1 MHAMHVADLEMTQI
15 RLLAE
20 LVELRN
26 LSASAERVGLSQS
39 AASHACARLRAYF
52 NDPLFVRVGGGIRLT
67 PVGERLGMAARQ
79 AINALQA
86 GISSESYFEPLTTS
100 HVFDLYLNEV
110 GQMVFLPKLLAF
122 LAREAPGA
130 IVRTRAID
138 LTGPSAAL
146 ASNEGGLAVGFFTNL
161 AAGFRQ
167 SLVFQEHYVCV
178 VRSDHKTFRKG
189 MKLDAFT
196 AVSHAVAEP
205 SGMAHTVIDRTLK
218 AHGISRDVKLRVPD
232 FMVLPLIAAQ
242 SDLLAMVPSRLAQV
256 FSARIAIKV
265 MPPPVPIPGY
275 DIRAFWHDRFHT
287 DPANRWL
294 RTNFIRLFQHAKA

>member
-1 MHAMHVADLEMTQI
+1 MHISELDMMQV

-26 LSASAERVGLSQS
+26 LSAAADRVGLSQS
-39 AASHACARLRAYF
+39 AASHACARLRTRF
-52 NDPLFVRVGGGIRLT
+52 NDPLFVRVRGGIHLT
-67 PVGERLGMAARQ
+67 PMGERLGVAARQ
-79 AINALQA
+79 AVDALQA
-86 GISSESYFEPLTTS
+86 GMSDELTFDPLTTS

-130 IVRTRAID
+130 SLRTRPID
-138 LTGPSAAL
+138 LAGPSVAL

-178 VRSDHKTFRKG
+178 VRADHEKFRKG
-189 MKLDAFT
+189 MQLEAFGS
-196 AVSHAVAEP
+196 VSHAVAEP
-205 SGMAHTVIDRTLK
+205 SGMAHTVIERTLK
-218 AHGISRDVKLRVPD
+218 ANGIFRTVKLRAPD
-232 FMVLPLIAAQ
+232 FMVLPLVVAQ
-242 SDLLAMVPSRLAQV
+242 SDLLAIVPSRLAQA
-256 FSARIAIKV
+256 FAARIAIKV
-265 MPPPVPIPGY
+265 MRPPVPIPGY

-294 RTNFIRLFQHAKA
+294 RKNFIRLFHRARD